1 MKYAIIYL
9 ALISF
14 AALILTAYDKKAAQ
28 KSKRRIPEAT
38 LMTIGVLG
46 GALVMY
52 IVMEIIRHKT
62 RHAKFMIGLPIII
75 LLQIGGLLALHLWV
89 F

>member
-1 MKYAIIYL
+1 MRYAIIYL
-9 ALISF
+9 ALISLV
-14 AALILTAYDKKAAQ
+14 ALILTAYDKSAAQ

-46 GALVMY
+46 GAIVMY
-52 IVMEIIRHKT
+52 IVMQIIRHKT
-62 RHAKFMIGLPIII
+62 KHAKFMIGLPIII